1 MHNIKDLRKN
11 FENFKN
17 LLKNRNVELDLDLIL
32 KLDEK
37 NRDLIEK
44 KEKLEKEKKE
54 ISKSKDKS
62 LFAKSKELSVK
73 IEDLSKKQ
81 GQTQDELDNILSSLP
96 NLPLDD
102 VPIGEGESSNKEIKK
117 FGNLPQFDF
126 KPKSHTELGNNL
138 NMLDFDLATKTTGS
152 RFVFVKDKLAL
163 LERALSNF
171 MLDIHTK
178 VNGYKEISPPLIAS
192 DNTMFGTG
200 QLPKFENDQFEIKFD
215 DNGSVFTNPIALTSN
230 FTADENVRNVHDIP
244 GYGLIIVYDSE
255 SWLTGRKV
263 KLMAVDYEGNVLE
276 GWSDGINVCDVDS
289 NQDYL
294 DSVTT
299 DQGVFIIWNDGRGDG
314 DDIYGQMIDING
326 NLLGNSIGEEIAV
339 YDSYQQN
346 PSIAYNDK
354 LSHNEVLICWEDY
367 VNNSYYDISCKAIL
381 TSTLYHSPNIQ
392 LANTV
397 NSNQI
402 NPFVYTTLDGS
413 YLITW
418 QDSRNYAGTVAP
430 NDDIYLQKLTSDGIA
445 FEQNGISVCN
455 ADFSQ
460 NNPQIELYDESL
472 NSYLIYWND
481 LRSSGKADL
490 VNIYAQSITIND
502 DSSCLSG
509 DVSGDGVINVVD
521 VISTVNHIIGN
532 SMLEGEAFCSA
543 DLNDDG
549 IINVTDIISLI
560 NIILS

>member
-102 VPIGEGESSNKEIKK
+102 VPIGEGESSNKEINK
-117 FGNLPQFDF
+117 FGNLPKFDF

-171 MLDIHTK
+171 MLNIHTK

-215 DNGSVFTNPIALTSN
+215 DNGRKFLIPTAEVILTNMVKNQILSVNDLPIRLVASTPCFRKEAGS
-230 FTADENVRNVHDIP
+230 
-244 GYGLIIVYDSE
+244 YGKDTKGMIRQHQFYKVELVSIVE
-255 SWLTGRKV
+255 
-263 KLMAVDYEGNVLE
+263 
-276 GWSDGINVCDVDS
+276 
-289 NQDYL
+289 
-294 DSVTT
+294 
-299 DQGVFIIWNDGRGDG
+299 
-314 DDIYGQMIDING
+314 
-326 NLLGNSIGEEIAV
+326 
-339 YDSYQQN
+339 
-346 PSIAYNDK
+346 NDK
-354 LSHNEVLICWEDY
+354 CIEELERMTKSAVM
-367 VNNSYYDISCKAIL
+367 IL
-381 TSTLYHSPNIQ
+381 
-392 LANTV
+392 
-397 NSNQI
+397 
-402 NPFVYTTLDGS
+402 D
-413 YLITW
+413 
-418 QDSRNYAGTVAP
+418 
-430 NDDIYLQKLTSDGIA
+430 KL
-445 FEQNGISVCN
+445 NL
-455 ADFSQ
+455 
-460 NNPQIELYDESL
+460 PY
-472 NSYLIYWND
+472 
-481 LRSSGKADL
+481 RK
-490 VNIYAQSITIND
+490 
-502 DSSCLSG
+502 
-509 DVSGDGVINVVD
+509 
-521 VISTVNHIIGN
+521 
-532 SMLEGEAFCSA
+532 
-543 DLNDDG
+543 
-549 IINVTDIISLI
+549 
-560 NIILS
+560 IILSTGDMGFSAEKTYDIEVWIPSENKYREISSCSSCGTFQARRMKARYKNSNKETVPVGTLNGSGLAIGRTLIAIMENYQQSDGSILIPKVLKPYMDNQDKITKN